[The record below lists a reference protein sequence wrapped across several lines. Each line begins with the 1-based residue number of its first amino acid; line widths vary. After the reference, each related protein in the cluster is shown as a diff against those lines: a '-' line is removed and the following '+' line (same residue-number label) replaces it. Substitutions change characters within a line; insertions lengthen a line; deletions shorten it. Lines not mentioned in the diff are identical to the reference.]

1 MLSDKIYTL
10 EEIKNI
16 IQDNK
21 KYLEEKYYVDNFLLF
36 GERTQIMCALTF
48 MLLRPA
54 YFQ

>member
-21 KYLEEKYYVDNFLLF
+21 KYLEKKYYVDNFLLF
-36 GERTQIMCALTF
+36 GSYAKNKQVRAI
-48 MLLRPA
+48 
-54 YFQ
+54 